1 MRHSSLTLTLT
12 LTLLAMMLSTTTTV
26 RAQIALQDS
35 LALVAIYNA
44 TDGPNWRSDPGW
56 FNGPVSGWGY
66 LAVENN
72 RVTGLGLAQL
82 DLKGTLPEELGD
94 LTELRGLGLEFN
106 QLTGPLPESIG
117 NLTKLELLT
126 VQRNSLSGAIPESF
140 GNLVELRE
148 FVFWGNQFTA
158 LPSTIGSLKKL
169 TILNGFEN
177 QLSALPDGIGGLTA
191 LRTMMLTSNALTGSI
206 PASIGN
212 ITTLQELDLSYN
224 EQLSGPVPPTIKNLW
239 QLQRLYLY
247 NTAIEG
253 PLPSD
258 WSGMVSLER
267 LWIHTAALTGT
278 IPASIGDLP
287 MLEDLNLAN
296 NELTGA
302 IPAGLGNTSATEIY
316 LHNNQ
321 LSGELPVELG
331 DASNLSTLMLSN
343 NNLSGAVPASIAS
356 MPNLTGLNIKDNDIE
371 DLPDFS
377 NAPYSN
383 FRLDVSGNRLHFDD
397 LQLNASVT
405 MTSYAP
411 QQKFDVVVRDM
422 GNEWAVGCAAG
433 GTDNSYQW
441 FFADRTGA
449 SNNSQSAA
457 FVIPKTD
464 TRQYYCEAKNA
475 QFVDLILESNLW
487 PPTTTSTM
495 DPVAAIT
502 TSTPSGEAPFAVSF
516 DGRSSSDPDGGS
528 IVSWD
533 WDFGDGNRDSG
544 SLTTNVYVAAGT
556 YTAVLTVTDDEG
568 ETDMES
574 VLITVTE
581 PVGGGGSPTED
592 GLILHIPFDGSA
604 RDIISGAETPWSSFT
619 ADHNGIPNAAA
630 HIPADS
636 YLHMP
641 IAGDGA
647 SGEAYS
653 VGGWFRSP
661 EVPGTPVVLASV
673 WAGTSSAT
681 KKVLFMSDNAPL
693 ALGVDMLGAYIRTKA
708 GTVARANGWFHV
720 MVTTSGTRQNVYV
733 NGLPVVPGIVDP
745 IQDGVML
752 EPDGFVL
759 FNSIVQGIDL
769 DVDDFRI
776 YDRSLGQD
784 EVLELVRPGAAAE
797 ISGAYNLLAPFAT
810 YAATDGGFVFGTN
823 IYGDRAKAQL
833 LSLPSGKTSGTIS
846 AIRFWM
852 GYSHA
857 TGSAADATVAVW
869 SGNAASGPVDL
880 LYESPVINL
889 VTDEQGDY
897 AAPSTDGLP
906 TPISFVV
913 PDIVVGST
921 FYVAVH
927 FEEYAA
933 PGDLYGLASSEAVGG
948 FVDGAWEMDSFGNW
962 SNISNAWWGGQD
974 GAILWVDATEVT
986 DAASTAIDPIED
998 SIPQT
1003 TQLHAAYPNP
1013 FNPATVI
1020 PFDLVESSYVR
1031 LSVFDVLGREVVR
1044 LVDGHMSAGRHAVRF
1059 EADNL
1064 ATGTFFARLTTERG
1078 TIARSMVL
1086 VR

>member
-1 MRHSSLTLTLT
+1 MRQFPLIF
-12 LTLLAMMLSTTTTV
+12 AFVLSTITPV
-26 RAQIALQDS
+26 QAQVAVQDS

-44 TDGPNWRSDPGW
+44 TDGPNWRSDPQW
-56 FNGPVSGWGY
+56 LSGPVSGWGF

-117 NLTKLELLT
+117 NLTKLEIFSI
-126 VQRNSLSGAIPESF
+126 QRNSLTGPIPESF
-140 GNLVELRE
+140 GNMVELRE

-191 LRTMMLTSNALTGSI
+191 LRTLMLTSNALTGSI

-212 ITTLQELDLSYN
+212 ITTLLELDLSYN
-224 EQLSGPVPPTIKNLW
+224 EQLSGPVPSTIKNLW

-267 LWIHTAALTGT
+267 LWIHTAALTGP

-287 MLEDLNLAN
+287 MLEDLNLGN
-296 NELTGA
+296 NALTGA

-321 LSGELPVELG
+321 LSGEIPVELG
-331 DASNLSTLMLSN
+331 NASNLSMLMLTN
-343 NNLSGAVPASIAS
+343 NNLSGAVPASMAS
-356 MPNLTGLNIKDNDIE
+356 MPNLTGLNVKDNDIE

-377 NAPYSN
+377 NTPYAN

-422 GNEWAVGCAAG
+422 GTEWAVGCAAG

-457 FVIPKTD
+457 FVIPKSD
-464 TRQYYCEAKNA
+464 TRQYYCEAKNVD
-475 QFVDLILESNLW
+475 FIDLILESNLW
-487 PPTTTSTM
+487 PPTSTSTLA
-495 DPVAAIT
+495 PIAAFT
-502 TSTPSGEAPFAVSF
+502 TSTPTGTAPFAVSF

-528 IVSWD
+528 IVSWA
-533 WDFGDGNRDSG
+533 WDFGDGNTDTG
-544 SLTTNVYVAAGT
+544 SLTTNMYIAAGS
-556 YTAVLTVTDDEG
+556 YTVVLTVTDDEG
-568 ETDMES
+568 ETDTES
-574 VLITVTE
+574 AVITITE
-581 PVGGGGSPTED
+581 PSGGGGGGGPTED

-604 RDIISGAETPWSSFT
+604 RDVISGAETPWSTFT
-619 ADHNGIPNAAA
+619 ADHNGTPNAAA
-630 HIPADS
+630 HIPAGS
-636 YLHMP
+636 YLHLP
-641 IAGDGA
+641 IVGDGA
-647 SGEAYS
+647 SGDAYS
-653 VGGWFRSP
+653 VGGWFKSD
-661 EVPGTPVVLASV
+661 EVPGIPVVLASV

-681 KKVLFMSDNAPL
+681 KKVLFMSDNAPS
-693 ALGVDMLGAYIRTKA
+693 ALGVDILGAYVRTKA
-708 GTVARANGWFHV
+708 GTVARENGWFHV
-720 MVTTSGTRQNVYV
+720 MVTTNGTRQNLYV
-733 NGLPVVPGIVDP
+733 NGLPVVPGIADP
-745 IQDGVML
+745 IQDQIML
-752 EPDGFVL
+752 EADGFVL

-776 YDRSLGQD
+776 YNRNLGQD
-784 EVLELVRPGAAAE
+784 EVLELVRPGAE
-797 ISGAYNLLAPFAT
+797 VDVSGAYNLLAPFQT
-810 YAATDGGFVFGTN
+810 YVATDGGFVFGTN

-833 LSLPSGKTSGTIS
+833 LSLPSGNATGTL
-846 AIRFWM
+846 AAVRFWM

-869 SGNAASGPVDL
+869 SGTAASGPTDL
-880 LYESPVINL
+880 LYESPVMNL

-897 AAPSTDGLP
+897 IAPSIDGLP
-906 TPISFVV
+906 TPISFVI
-913 PDIVVGST
+913 PDVEVGAT

-927 FEEYAA
+927 FEEYAS
-933 PGDLYGLASSEAVGG
+933 PGDLYGLASGEAVGS
-948 FVDGAWEMDSFGNW
+948 FVEGAWEMDSFGNW
-962 SNISNAWWGGQD
+962 SNISNAWWGGQN
-974 GAILWVDATEVT
+974 GAIIWIDATEVT
-986 DAASTAIDPIED
+986 GVASTAAESDVAVV
-998 SIPQT
+998 PQST
-1003 TQLHAAYPNP
+1003 DLHAAWPNP
-1013 FNPATVI
+1013 FNPTTVI
-1020 PFDLVESSYVR
+1020 PFDLAETSRVR
-1031 LSVFDVLGREVVR
+1031 LSVYDVLGREVAR
-1044 LVDGHMSAGRHAVRF
+1044 LVDGNLPAGRHQFRF
-1059 EADNL
+1059 QAENL
-1064 ATGTFFARLTTERG
+1064 ASGTFLVQLTTER
-1078 TIARSMVL
+1078 TTTSRSVVL

>member
-1 MRHSSLTLTLT
+1 MRRFPLTLAFLI
-12 LTLLAMMLSTTTTV
+12 MSTGAV
-26 RAQIALQDS
+26 QAQVAVQDS

-117 NLTKLELLT
+117 NLTNLELLT
-126 VQRNSLSGAIPESF
+126 VQRNSLSGPIPESF

-158 LPSTIGSLKKL
+158 LPSTIGNLKKL

-206 PASIGN
+206 PVSIGN

-224 EQLSGPVPPTIKNLW
+224 EQLSGPVPATIKNLW

-247 NTAIEG
+247 DTSIEG

-267 LWIHTAALTGT
+267 LWIHTAALTGS

-296 NELTGA
+296 NNLSGA
-302 IPAGLGNTSATEIY
+302 IPAGLGNTPATYIY

-321 LSGELPVELG
+321 LSGEIPSELG
-331 DASNLSTLMLSN
+331 NASNLSMLMLTN
-343 NNLSGAVPASIAS
+343 NNLSGAVPATLAS
-356 MPNLTGLNIKDNDIE
+356 MQNLTGLNIKDNDIE
-371 DLPDFS
+371 ELPDFT
-377 NAPYSN
+377 NTPYSN

-397 LQLNASVT
+397 LQLNAGVT

-422 GNEWAVGCAAG
+422 GTEWAVGCAAG

-457 FVIPKTD
+457 FVIPKSD

-487 PPTTTSTM
+487 PPASTSTLA
-495 DPVAAIT
+495 PIAAIT
-502 TSTPSGEAPFAVSF
+502 TSTPTGTAPFAVSF

-528 IVSWD
+528 IVSWA
-533 WDFGDGNRDSG
+533 WDFGDGNADTG
-544 SLTTNVYVAAGT
+544 ALTTNMYMTAGS
-556 YTAVLTVTDDEG
+556 YTVVLTVTDDEG
-568 ETDMES
+568 ETDTES
-574 VLITVTE
+574 VVITVTE
-581 PVGGGGSPTED
+581 PEGGGPTED

-604 RDIISGAETPWSSFT
+604 RDVISGAETPWASFT
-619 ADHNGIPNAAA
+619 ADHNGTPNAAA

-641 IAGDGA
+641 IVGGGT

-653 VGGWFRSP
+653 VGGWFRSE

-681 KKVLFMSDNAPL
+681 KKVLFMSDNAPY
-693 ALGVDMLGAYIRTKA
+693 ALGVDILGAYIRTKA
-708 GTVARANGWFHV
+708 GTVARADGWFHV
-720 MVTTSGTRQNVYV
+720 MVTTNGTRQNLYV
-733 NGLPVVPGIVDP
+733 NGLPVVPGIADP
-745 IQDGVML
+745 IQDQIML
-752 EPDGFVL
+752 EADGFVL
-759 FNSIVQGIDL
+759 FNSIVEGIDL

-776 YDRSLGQD
+776 YDRNLSQD
-784 EVLELVRPGAAAE
+784 EVLELVRPGAEVE
-797 ISGAYNLLAPFAT
+797 ITAAYNLLAPYQT

-833 LSLPSGKTSGTIS
+833 LSLPSGKTTGTLS

-869 SGNAASGPVDL
+869 SGTAATGPDQL

-897 AAPSTDGLP
+897 MAPSPDGLP
-906 TPISFVV
+906 TPISFVL
-913 PDIVVGST
+913 PDVEVGAT

-927 FEEYAA
+927 FEEYAS
-933 PGDLYGLASSEAVGG
+933 PGDLYGLASGEAVGS
-948 FVDGAWEMDSFGNW
+948 FVEGAWEMDSFGNW
-962 SNISNAWWGGQD
+962 SNISNAWWGGQN
-974 GAILWVDATEVT
+974 GAILWIDATELVNGEAT
-986 DAASTAIDPIED
+986 AVESDVAVVPAATV
-998 SIPQT
+998 
-1003 TQLHAAYPNP
+1003 LLAAYPNP
-1013 FNPATVI
+1013 FNPTTVI
-1020 PFDLVESSYVR
+1020 PFELAEPAEVR
-1031 LSVFDVLGREVVR
+1031 LSVYDVLGREVAR
-1044 LVDGHMSAGRHAVRF
+1044 LVDGNLPAGRHTVRF
-1059 EADNL
+1059 QAENL
-1064 ATGTFFARLTTERG
+1064 ASGTFLVRLWTGKTTL
-1078 TIARSMVL
+1078 TRSMVL